1 MKSQLAKLF
10 TARGAKPA
18 TPNVD
23 ELYDGAGDIRAAL
36 GVSDYPEDKP
46 LAYFLF
52 RNHDEHN
59 YEGSHQAKFVREDD
73 GFETEVSSTDAD
85 LTPTQSAFIIMN
97 EGRTTSVKPEA
108 RGLAFVIDNN
118 NKFDRLLLNAS
129 RAFRADTA
137 HVGDLVMSVFYIP
150 ALTGNSPTEKLVS
163 VTFAPDLAA
172 VPHVERDKGY
182 SKSAED
188 PIPLSSKAGKK
199 AAAEASKVLAQFT
212 L

>member
-18 TPNVD
+18 NPNLD
-23 ELYDGAGDIRAAL
+23 ELYNGTGDIRAAL

-52 RNHDEHN
+52 RNLDDHN
-59 YEGSHQAKFVREDD
+59 YESGNQTKLVQDND
-73 GFETEVSSTDAD
+73 GIETEINATDD
-85 LTPTQSAFIIMN
+85 SLTPTQRAYIMMS
-97 EGRTTSVKPEA
+97 EGRSTSVKSTA
-108 RGLAFVIDNN
+108 RGLAFVVDSNRN
-118 NKFDRLLLNAS
+118 FDRLMLNAS

-137 HVGDLVMSVFYIP
+137 NVGDLTMSVFYIP
-150 ALTGNSPTEKLVS
+150 ALTGNSKVEKLVS

-172 VPHVERDKGY
+172 VPRVERDEGY
-182 SKSAED
+182 SKSVEE
-188 PIPLSSKAGKK
+188 PISLKSNAGKK